1 MTISSWQQSASK
13 VGLIPATG
21 HFKNLKELQ
30 DRRSVGLRC
39 LDFFLSYSPFWPAGT
54 GLEFAAKAARKF
66 LCPVLLLLLV
76 GCAGTTNHSS
86 RIAGYVYPSSDLA
99 VEAIVDVRVAL
110 LDVSKMDVAA
120 RVLSENET
128 RIKPSWPLRYS
139 LPYDP
144 LLLDSRMSYGI
155 SVRISDIDGR
165 LLAINDTAH
174 QVSRNSDFENFD
186 VLVKPVKAR
195 ESLLAEFRMVCA
207 ESQYRIYIYK
217 NFLLRYNSETR
228 SRQVFIQ
235 QRSASGGR
243 YTRNSETLFLKGT
256 NPPLYLV
263 GDEKIRC
270 ELFDAG

>member
-1 MTISSWQQSASK
+1 MTVSWQQPASE
-13 VGLIPATG
+13 VGLIPVTG

-30 DRRSVGLRC
+30 DRRSVGLHC
-39 LDFFLSYSPFWPAGT
+39 LDFFLGYSPFWPAVT
-54 GLEFAAKAARKF
+54 CLEIPAKAARKF
-66 LCPVLLLLLV
+66 FCPVLLFLLV
-76 GCAGTTNHSS
+76 GCAGTANHSP

-99 VEAIVDVRVAL
+99 AEAIVDVRVAL

-128 RIKPSWPLRYS
+128 RIKPSWPWRYS

-144 LLLDSRMSYGI
+144 LQLDSRMTYGI
-155 SVRISDIDGR
+155 SVRVSDIGGR

-186 VLVKPVKAR
+186 VLVKPIKERVPA
-195 ESLLAEFRMVCA
+195 LAEFKMVCA

-243 YTRNSETLFLKGT
+243 YTRDSETLFLKGT

-270 ELFDAG
+270 ELVGAG